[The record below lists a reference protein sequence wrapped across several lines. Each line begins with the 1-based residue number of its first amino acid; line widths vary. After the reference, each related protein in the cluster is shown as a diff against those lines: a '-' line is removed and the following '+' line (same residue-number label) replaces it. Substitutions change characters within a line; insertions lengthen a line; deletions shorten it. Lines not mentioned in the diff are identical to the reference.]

1 MALAAERGAGGSG
14 MTAVT
19 ATIEQVE
26 QLLSGS
32 DVIVDNHNDPRQVV
46 VSGSIPA
53 LEDAERR
60 FGTAG
65 MKVQRLPVAAA
76 FHSPIVAGSIEPFA
90 RFLDGIAVQRPALQV

>member
-32 DVIVDNHNDPRQVV
+32 DVIVANHNDPRQVV

-65 MKVQRLPVAAA
+65 MKVPRLPVAAA
-76 FHSPIVAGSIEPFA
+76 FHSPILARSLRPLP
-90 RFLDGIAVQRPALQV
+90 RFLPRLAVHLPAL